1 MNADGVEDFG
11 DAAIAGIASAIG
23 EPARARMLYALMDG
37 YARTSTE
44 LAVIADVGPSTASAH
59 LNRLKSARLV
69 GVVAQGKH
77 RYYQLA
83 GREVGAVLEGLNV
96 LAGREAGFA
105 PMTPRRLRTART
117 CYDHLAGAVGVA
129 LHDRLLD
136 LGWLAPVEGGRED
149 DYAVTPEGDFG
160 LAALGIDPA
169 PLRHQ
174 RRRFAYACLDW
185 SERRPHLGGALGAA
199 VLKTALGRRWLT
211 QDADSRALS
220 LTDAGRQELTRRFG
234 ARL

>member
-1 MNADGVEDFG
+1 MGAADFEDFG
-11 DAAIAGIASAIG
+11 DATIAEIASAIG

-37 YARTSTE
+37 CARSSTE
-44 LAVIADVGPSTASAH
+44 LSVIADVGPSTASAH
-59 LNRLKSARLV
+59 LNRLKSAGLV
-69 GVVAQGKH
+69 RVVAQGKH

-96 LAGREAGFA
+96 LAGREASFA
-105 PMTPRRLRTART
+105 PTTPRRLRTART
-117 CYDHLAGAVGVA
+117 CYDHMAGAVGVL

-136 LGWLAPVEGGRED
+136 LGWLAPDGHER
-149 DYAVTPEGDFG
+149 EGDYTVTTAGDVG
-160 LAALGIDPA
+160 LATLGIDLDA
-169 PLRHQ
+169 LRHQ

-199 VLKTALGRRWLT
+199 MLKMALRRRWLT

-220 LTDAGRQELTRRFG
+220 VTDSGRRELANRFG